1 MFLPLNWR
9 DMGLMDELLDG
20 LETGWMTTSTGTTN
34 SSMSGN
40 QKCAASLKGPYL
52 KQCCSVSLSMG
63 LSAPSAFC
71 GLHKAELCIWYKECQ
86 AEKTPW
92 GSHQAIQVCKGDS
105 GLLAKWAHMN
115 LIKLNK
121 VRCKTLHLV
130 QDILW
135 YRTHW
140 AKKCLRT
147 ALQRMGCWWMT
158 NWI

>member
-71 GLHKAELCIWYKECQ
+71 GLRKLSYAFDTKNAKQRKLHEVHIRQFKSVKVTVAYLQ
-86 AEKTPW
+86 
-92 GSHQAIQVCKGDS
+92 S
-105 GLLAKWAHMN
+105 GP
-115 LIKLNK
+115 I
-121 VRCKTLHLV
+121 
-130 QDILW
+130 
-135 YRTHW
+135 
-140 AKKCLRT
+140 
-147 ALQRMGCWWMT
+147 
-158 NWI
+158 